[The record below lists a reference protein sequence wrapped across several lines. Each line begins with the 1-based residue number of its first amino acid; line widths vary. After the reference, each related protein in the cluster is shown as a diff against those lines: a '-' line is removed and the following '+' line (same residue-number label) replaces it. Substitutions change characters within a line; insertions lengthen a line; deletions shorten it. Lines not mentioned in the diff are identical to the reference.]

1 MSKNKKQ
8 YTFEELEKMYKD
20 GYKQI
25 AENQKRMNEKEA
37 EIFIK
42 VKNLNQWKTIAEIL
56 KLENEYQKNFEKMIH
71 EIEEERM
78 KNTEYRMQRE
88 KFEEWLQ
95 QNGCLI

>member
-25 AENQKRMNEKEA
+25 AENHKRMNEKEA

-56 KLENEYQKNFEKMIH
+56 KLENEYQKNFEKWMH
-71 EIEEERM
+71 ELEEERM
-78 KNTEYRMQRE
+78 KNTEYRMKRE
-88 KFEEWLQ
+88 KFEEWLKE
-95 QNGCLI
+95 NGCLI